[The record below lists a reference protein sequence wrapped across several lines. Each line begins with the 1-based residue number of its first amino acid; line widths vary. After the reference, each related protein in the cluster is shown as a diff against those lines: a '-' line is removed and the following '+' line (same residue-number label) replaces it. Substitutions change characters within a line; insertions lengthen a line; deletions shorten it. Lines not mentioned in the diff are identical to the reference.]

1 MEFFTVVL
9 LLVADFFLASVGLF
23 ILTLAL
29 SVFDIIIIFTW
40 GKAFAF
46 WVCCI
51 ILRALLR

>member
-1 MEFFTVVL
+1 MDFFLAIL
-9 LLVADFFLASVGLF
+9 LLVADFFLTSAGFF

-40 GKAFAF
+40 GKSFAF
-46 WVCCI
+46 WVCCV